1 MKIVPAKKG
10 TKKKTVADKYDEAM
24 AYLKGHPEKIT
35 DAFRYPET
43 HPAGC
48 LFGFLSLTGRYCSS
62 NSTKSGACGCPLQV
76 RCGMNVAYTEHLTR
90 MIRKDRLLPA
100 SHDAIRLRHLK
111 RFAFYQRKMDA
122 IRKRRGINVGDQRQV

>member
-1 MKIVPAKKG
+1 MKIVPTKIG
-10 TKKKTVADKYDEAM
+10 TKKKPVPDKYEEAI
-24 AYLKGHPEKIT
+24 AYLKVHPEKIE
-35 DAFRYPET
+35 DAFCYPET

-62 NSTKSGACGCPLQV
+62 NSTKSGVCGCPLQV
-76 RCGMNVAYTEHLTR
+76 RCEINVAYTEHLTR

-100 SHDAIRLRHLK
+100 SYDAIRLRHLK

-122 IRKRRGINVGDQRQV
+122 IRKRRRVNV